1 MRATSV
7 AAAGRWDQGREVD
20 WVLLDFDRRHR
31 RRIRL
36 ETQGGAAVLL
46 DLRETA
52 RLRDGDGLVL
62 EDGQVV
68 RVCAQPEPLLE
79 ITAPPALLTRIAW
92 HLGNR
97 HLPVQLLADRLRIR
111 VDHVIEEMIEGLGGA
126 STQIS
131 AAFDPEPG
139 AYAGGHAHVVE

>member
-1 MRATSV
+1 MSDSSPMPVPRHAFETLTPDGVMDALASV
-7 AAAGRWDQGREVD
+7 G
-20 WVLLDFDRRHR
+20 LY
-31 RRIRL
+31 
-36 ETQGGAAVLL
+36 
-46 DLRETA
+46 
-52 RLRDGDGLVL
+52 GDGRLLALSSYENRVYQLHL

-79 ITAPPALLTRIAW
+79 ITAPPALLTWIAW